1 MNDFVENILQNRFA
15 PAVTSCYHV
24 YADVYLSAALL
35 CYTYRCNWWGNLGA
49 VNCMLH
55 SHTIHAAHS

>member
-1 MNDFVENILQNRFA
+1 MNNKMNDFVENILQNRFA

-35 CYTYRCNWWGNLGA
+35 CYTYRCNW
-49 VNCMLH
+49 
-55 SHTIHAAHS
+55 